1 MSTNPIHLKYD
12 LISPHLD
19 ERTRRLWLG
28 AEALSIS
35 RGGVTQVSNIT
46 GVSRNTISQGCKEIM
61 EAPLSQIT
69 GETKRIRKKGGGR
82 KKVVE
87 SDPALASDL
96 ESLINP
102 FTRGDPENP
111 LRWTT
116 KSLRQLSKQ
125 LKKMDHDISFRSV
138 GTLLHQIGYSLQ
150 ANRKVHEGTSHTD
163 RNAQFEYINNQCI
176 SFIQEKQP
184 VISIDAK
191 KKELIG
197 NVKNGGKEWR
207 PKGQPEEV
215 NVYDFPSQYE
225 KAIPYGIYDVA
236 NNAGWV
242 NVGIDHD
249 TASFAVESIRRW
261 WRSMG
266 SDLYPKASKILITA
280 DCGGSNGYRVR
291 LWKKELQKLADEE
304 KLTIKV
310 CHLPPGTS
318 KWNKI
323 EHRLF
328 SFISINWRGKPLT
341 SYEVIISLI
350 NSTTTESGLFVK
362 SVLDENAYPRGIK
375 ISDREMAEINLQ
387 KDEFHGDWNYT
398 ITPNL

>member
-69 GETKRIRKKGGGR
+69 GEPKRIRKKGGGR
-82 KKVVE
+82 KKLVE

-96 ESLINP
+96 ESLLNP

-236 NNAGWV
+236 NNVGWV

-280 DCGGSNGYRVR
+280 DCGGSNGYRIR

>member
-82 KKVVE
+82 KKLVE

-207 PKGQPEEV
+207 LKGQPEEV

-236 NNAGWV
+236 NNVGWV